1 MFPNRIHRLNRAVAA
16 LSLAWGTVIVHA
28 QTPPAP
34 SASTPAAA
42 IPVVTVKA
50 QATGSEFALDGV
62 VQAVRQS
69 TIAAQ
74 ASGRIA
80 TLLVKA
86 GDKVRTGQLLLTIDD
101 RETAAGVQRSQAQVA
116 QSEAELRNAKAN
128 LARTQDLKAK
138 GFISQSALDTAD
150 AQYQSALAMR
160 DQARAGAASSG
171 LAQGFTKV
179 VAPYD
184 GWILETPA
192 QVGDLAVPGKPL
204 LTIYAPQPLRAVV
217 QVPASRLP
225 TVRAANQ
232 IAVDV
237 ASKTIAPSAKT
248 TVPSADPV
256 SQTTELRLDLPTKES
271 ADLIPGQQVRVRFM
285 GAISN
290 AAASNKLI
298 VPAAAIVRRGEL
310 TAVYV
315 KTKEANP
322 ATFALRAVRLGAA
335 QGVAGFE
342 VLAGLRDGETVAL
355 EPNRAGFA
363 K

>member
-1 MFPNRIHRLNRAVAA
+1 MFRNRIIHIVGLAAWCASVATHAENAVP
-16 LSLAWGTVIVHA
+16 T
-28 QTPPAP
+28 
-34 SASTPAAA
+34 A
-42 IPVVTVKA
+42 IPTTVVKA
-50 QATGSEFALDGV
+50 QTTASAFELDGV
-62 VQAVRQS
+62 IQAVRQS

-86 GDKVRTGQLLLTIDD
+86 GDKVRAGQLLLTIDD

-116 QSEAELRNAKAN
+116 QSEAELRNAQAN
-128 LARTQDLKAK
+128 LARTRDLKTK
-138 GFISQSALDTAD
+138 GFISQSALDTAE

-160 DQARAGAASSG
+160 EQARAGATASG

-184 GWILETPA
+184 GWILDTPA
-192 QVGDLAVPGKPL
+192 QIGDLAVPGKPL

-217 QVPASRLP
+217 QVPASRLSA
-225 TVRAANQ
+225 VRDANQ
-232 IAVDV
+232 LWVDIATQ
-237 ASKTIAPSAKT
+237 SIAPSART

-256 SQTTELRLDLPTKES
+256 SQTTELRLDLPAKES
-271 ADLIPGQQVRVRFM
+271 ANLVPGQQARVRFT
-285 GAISN
+285 GGSEN
-290 AAASNKLI
+290 ASATGNSRNKLI

-335 QGVAGFE
+335 HGAAGFE
-342 VLAGLRDGETVAL
+342 VVAGLRDGETVAL

>member
-1 MFPNRIHRLNRAVAA
+1 MFHNRIIKIMGLMACG
-16 LSLAWGTVIVHA
+16 LSVTAYAQTAPVSSVSRTSPVSTTVI
-28 QTPPAP
+28 
-34 SASTPAAA
+34 
-42 IPVVTVKA
+42 KA
-50 QATGSEFALDGV
+50 QATASAFELDGV
-62 VQAVRQS
+62 VQAIQQS

-80 TLLVKA
+80 TLWVKA
-86 GDKVRTGQLLLTIDD
+86 GDRVRAGQLLITIDD
-101 RETAAGVQRSQAQVA
+101 RETAVGVQRSQAQVVQA
-116 QSEAELRNAKAN
+116 EAELRNAQAHFK
-128 LARTQDLKAK
+128 RTQDLKAK

-150 AQYQSALAMR
+150 SQYQSALAMR

-179 VAPYD
+179 LAPYD
-184 GWILETPA
+184 GWILDTQS

-225 TVRAANQ
+225 AVRAASQ
-232 IAVDV
+232 TWVDV
-237 ASKTIAPSAKT
+237 ATQSIAPSART

-271 ADLIPGQQVRVRFM
+271 ANLIPGQQVRVRFM
-285 GAISN
+285 GTVSN
-290 AAASNKLI
+290 TATSNKLI
-298 VPAAAIVRRGEL
+298 VPTAAIVRRGEL

-322 ATFALRAVRLGAA
+322 ATFALRAVRLGAS
-335 QGVAGFE
+335 QGAAGIE
-342 VLAGLRDGETVAL
+342 VVAGLRDGETIAL

>member
-1 MFPNRIHRLNRAVAA
+1 MFHKFTRVTLAA
-16 LSLAWGTVIVHA
+16 WISLAWGLGMAADAQTASTIPTTVI
-28 QTPPAP
+28 
-34 SASTPAAA
+34 
-42 IPVVTVKA
+42 KA
-50 QATGSEFALDGV
+50 QAAASAFELDGV

-80 TLLVKA
+80 TLSVKA
-86 GDKVRTGQLLLTIDD
+86 GDKVRAGQLLLTIDD
-101 RETAAGVQRSQAQVA
+101 RETTAGVQRSQAQVA
-116 QSEAELRNAKAN
+116 QSEAELRNAQAN
-128 LARTQDLKAK
+128 LTRTRDLKAK

-160 DQARAGAASSG
+160 EQARAGAAASG

-192 QVGDLAVPGKPL
+192 QIGDLAVPGKPL
-204 LTIYAPQPLRAVV
+204 VTIYAPQPLRAVV

-225 TVRAANQ
+225 ALRAANQ
-232 IAVDV
+232 LWVDV
-237 ASKTIAPSAKT
+237 ATQNIAPSART
-248 TVPSADPV
+248 MVPSADPV
-256 SQTTELRLDLPTKES
+256 SQTTELRLDLPAQDS
-271 ADLIPGQQVRVRFM
+271 ANLIPGQQVRVRFTG
-285 GAISN
+285 GASTSAN
-290 AAASNKLI
+290 SAPNKLI
-298 VPAAAIVRRGEL
+298 VPTAAIVRRGEL

-315 KTKEANP
+315 KTNNA
-322 ATFALRAVRLGAA
+322 FSLRAVRLGAT
-335 QGVAGFE
+335 QGAAGIE